1 MPGGDDES
9 QAPGNSDAL
18 NSPPSQPNAPA
29 TRSSAERYSSKARR
43 HRSAK
48 HFSKCMV
55 CGKSFNK
62 PSDLIR
68 HQRIHTGEKPFRCEL
83 CSRDF
88 TVKSTLDS
96 HRKTHGPGTFWYS
109 SWISLFN
116 NSAISMQVY
125 QICVEPLS
133 SALNMMLPAFA
144 AECQHLQ
151 HGAWSYWSVSSAH
164 MALSRKHTGHCC
176 CWQSVGQ
183 TDGRTDGHPGR
194 RPCFAYCVDS
204 VCKMLYSAVFLHV
217 CSLTAF

>member
-1 MPGGDDES
+1 VFVHVLLIFFVEAVLIGVPESDRFTLQLLGLNSTMPGGDDES

-96 HRKTHGPGTFWYS
+96 HRKTHGPGMF
-109 SWISLFN
+109 
-116 NSAISMQVY
+116 
-125 QICVEPLS
+125 
-133 SALNMMLPAFA
+133 
-144 AECQHLQ
+144 
-151 HGAWSYWSVSSAH
+151 
-164 MALSRKHTGHCC
+164 
-176 CWQSVGQ
+176 
-183 TDGRTDGHPGR
+183 
-194 RPCFAYCVDS
+194 
-204 VCKMLYSAVFLHV
+204 
-217 CSLTAF
+217 